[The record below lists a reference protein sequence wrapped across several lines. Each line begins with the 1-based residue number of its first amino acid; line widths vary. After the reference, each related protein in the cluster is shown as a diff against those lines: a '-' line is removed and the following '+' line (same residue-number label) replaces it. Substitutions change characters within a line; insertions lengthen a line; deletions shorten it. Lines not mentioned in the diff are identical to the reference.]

1 MTEKIKELIE
11 INNEEGEVNDQH
23 IANLNEAKEVDLQN
37 ELTLKSDIDLFS
49 KLSKHNINKTDL
61 DHLKIVLDAL
71 SNDLDNH
78 SEEVSLSY
86 ELLRSKL

>member
-23 IANLNEAKEVDLQN
+23 IANLNEAKEVDLQD

-49 KLSKHNINKTDL
+49 KLSKHNINKTDF
-61 DHLKIVLDAL
+61 DHLKIVLDVL